1 MMKLI
6 LNFNDEAAEAVRK
19 GADIE
24 DVSELAVRERIGRFK
39 YVKEEDTD
47 EEFSRLSVEI
57 SNQLNEL
64 LRKEEA

>member
-1 MMKLI
+1 MKLI
-6 LNFNDEAAEAVRK
+6 LNFNDEASEAVKK

-24 DVSELAVRERIGRFK
+24 AVAGLTVREKIGRFK
-39 YVKEEDTD
+39 YVREEDTD

-64 LRKEEA
+64 LRKEEV